1 MTKTRMITSAL
12 LALLMTSAV
21 AFAQQEQKPSD
32 QPVAQTQPAKPLATP
47 AGEATQAEP
56 AKEDPAVNKLVE
68 QLVAKWKDH
77 KSMSADMHID
87 MAAEQG
93 GQKLSVE
100 GTGRC
105 EIARTDDSKKVRFE
119 LTQNMKMGEGD
130 AAMEMERKLI
140 TIDNGTVV
148 YTMVEQMGQKQVYKA
163 NSGDQNIPQFGGD
176 SMFEALRAE
185 NSLKVLPDE
194 KVDGKDVAVIE
205 ATPRQQNPGVRIAK
219 SVLYFDKDLGAMVR
233 MESFDPS
240 GQKVQTVTFND
251 VKLNPD
257 LAADRFEFE
266 VPEGVQV
273 IDQTTG

>member
-12 LALLMTSAV
+12 LALLMTSTV

-32 QPVAQTQPAKPLATP
+32 QPAAQTQPAEPQATP
-47 AGEATQAEP
+47 AGEAAQAEP

-68 QLVAKWKDH
+68 QLVAKWKAH
-77 KSMSADMHID
+77 KSMAADMRID

-105 EIARTDDSKKVRFE
+105 EIVRNDDEKKVRFE
-119 LTQNMKMGEGD
+119 LTQSMKMGEGD

-140 TIDNGTVV
+140 TVDNGTVV
-148 YTMVEQMGQKQVYKA
+148 YTMVEQMGQKQVVKA
-163 NSGDQNIPQFGGD
+163 NSGEQNIPQFGGD

-185 NSLKVLPDE
+185 NNLKVLPDE

-205 ATPRQQNPGVRIAK
+205 ATPRQQNPNMRIAK
-219 SVLYFDKDLGAMVR
+219 SVLYFDKNIGAMVR
-233 MESFDPS
+233 MESFDPA
-240 GQKVQTVTFND
+240 GEKVQTVTFSD
-251 VKLNPD
+251 VKVNPE

-273 IDQTTG
+273 IDQTG